1 LGLPL
6 CRNLAMLLGGR
17 LWLESEEGKG
27 STFFV
32 QIPAVYVGEAV
43 SPELATELPAPEFHR
58 APVLFLEDNLETA
71 SLLESHVRNSEFQ
84 PILASSVAQAEV
96 WTSRHKPA
104 AVVSDIYIG
113 DDQAWGFLA
122 RMREKWPDLPV
133 IVTSIYEES
142 RTAMDAVA
150 DLFLPKPLEQ
160 QILLRELRRLT
171 AQFGTRRLLLVD
183 DNDVARYILRELLD
197 QPWLE
202 VEEACNGRTAT
213 ARLKEWAPDAMIL
226 DLLMPDVSGFE
237 ILRQLRAEK
246 STENLPVLIYTSKPL
261 SEHERAQLESLRVR
275 IVRKEEVS
283 TRLSAQPFLDWLRA
297 AGLAPDSIGREQNA

>member
-1 LGLPL
+1 
-6 CRNLAMLLGGR
+6 
-17 LWLESEEGKG
+17 
-27 STFFV
+27 
-32 QIPAVYVGEAV
+32 
-43 SPELATELPAPEFHR
+43 
-58 APVLFLEDNLETA
+58 
-71 SLLESHVRNSEFQ
+71 
-84 PILASSVAQAEV
+84 
-96 WTSRHKPA
+96 
-104 AVVSDIYIG
+104 VVSDIYIG

-142 RTAMDAVA
+142 RTAMDGVA